1 MNLIE
6 LLAAV
11 LALVLLV
18 YLFYAL
24 FKPERF

>member
-1 MNLIE
+1 MLLI
-6 LLAAV
+6 LGVAA
-11 LALVLLV
+11 ALLV

>member
-6 LLAAV
+6 ILAAV